1 MTIWLGRDA
10 AQVIIEQA
18 NIFFPLETGGVLLG
32 WRDGED
38 RVVVDIVGAGPK
50 ALHGRHTF
58 IPDHSWQV
66 EQIDEAFRNTAGD
79 LDYLGDWHSHPAG
92 VAAMSSEDRSTLRRI
107 SRRVRHPIMVI
118 AAGRNANWTFGGW
131 MQLRPRLL
139 RRSVA
144 ECQPIQYFAV
154 PSEWPRAPISG
165 E

>member
-79 LDYLGDWHSHPAG
+79 LDYLGIG
-92 VAAMSSEDRSTLRRI
+92 I
-107 SRRVRHPIMVI
+107 PI
-118 AAGRNANWTFGGW
+118 
-131 MQLRPRLL
+131 RLG
-139 RRSVA
+139 SP
-144 ECQPIQYFAV
+144 Q
-154 PSEWPRAPISG
+154 
-165 E
+165 